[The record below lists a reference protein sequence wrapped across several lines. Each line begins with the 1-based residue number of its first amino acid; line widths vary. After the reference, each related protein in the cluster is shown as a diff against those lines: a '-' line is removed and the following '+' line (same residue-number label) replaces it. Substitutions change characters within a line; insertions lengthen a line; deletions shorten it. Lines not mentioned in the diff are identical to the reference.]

1 MTFTLALILATSTG
15 LGFDPGVG
23 ARAELTSK
31 YLQTAL
37 EATSESKYGGTG
49 LAYRGTLTGFVPVH
63 GKLSITPSLTYG
75 GYRTTFPSGTVWAK
89 TALRPGLGLDY
100 AKTQTEDPL

>member
-1 MTFTLALILATSTG
+1 VNLTLALILATSTG

-37 EATSESKYGGTG
+37 EATSESKYGGDG
-49 LAYRGTLTGFVPVH
+49 LAYRGTLTG
-63 GKLSITPSLTYG
+63 
-75 GYRTTFPSGTVWAK
+75 
-89 TALRPGLGLDY
+89 LG
-100 AKTQTEDPL
+100 PLQG